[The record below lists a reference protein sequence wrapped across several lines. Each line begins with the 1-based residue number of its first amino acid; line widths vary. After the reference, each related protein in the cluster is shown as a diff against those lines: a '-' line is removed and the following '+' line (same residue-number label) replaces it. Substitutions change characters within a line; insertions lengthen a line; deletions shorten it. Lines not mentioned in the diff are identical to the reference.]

1 MVKQH
6 KNLYEMGRLTMKK
19 KMFICFVVAALILVC
34 VADYSQQKEYKKIN
48 SGYSHMYA
56 NEYDEA
62 AEIFEAYLDAHSGN
76 GRSSK
81 LTYDNVKS
89 AFEYCKQ
96 NGN

>member
-1 MVKQH
+1 
-6 KNLYEMGRLTMKK
+6 MGRLTMKK
-19 KMFICFVVAALILVC
+19 KMFICFVLAALILVC

-62 AEIFEAYLDAHSGN
+62 AEIFEAYLDAHSGIYWEIVEKFN